1 MKKSIRD
8 FLKANGFYLAFGIGV
23 VALVAALAVY
33 NVNSRKSS
41 EGQDINLN
49 EPIESDLAE
58 MDDTNDTSDVAD
70 GDLDVPMDMQNGQSS
85 EDESDSVEA
94 AVIPEASA
102 VKDEQS
108 QEEADAEAQTE
119 EDYEAQIDVS
129 DETVEE
135 VLSSDV
141 TAYAPLEG
149 LEFLGLEEVSMP
161 VLGNT
166 ILPYSMDTTV
176 YFQTLGLYRCNPG
189 ILLQAPEGT
198 EVVSIW
204 HGQVTAIED
213 TKEYGTTVTVNL
225 GSGYEMTYGQL
236 QDIRVSVGDEVFQ
249 DTILGT
255 VAAPTAY
262 YQEEGDHV
270 YFAMTKDG
278 TPVDPMD
285 VLQLE

>member
-8 FLKANGFYLAFGIGV
+8 FFKANGFYLAFGIGV

-49 EPIESDLAE
+49 EPIESNVAE
-58 MDDTNDTSDVAD
+58 MDTTNDTSDVAD
-70 GDLDVPMDMQNGQSS
+70 GDLDVPMDMQNGVSK
-85 EDESDSVEA
+85 EEERKTDSIET
-94 AVIPEASA
+94 AVIPETTK
-102 VKDEQS
+102 V
-108 QEEADAEAQTE
+108 
-119 EDYEAQIDVS
+119 ED
-129 DETVEE
+129 EE
-135 VLSSDV
+135 VQTVDDAIGEIELNDV
-141 TAYAPLEG
+141 PEQEAEDVIASGAAAFTPLDG
-149 LEFLGLEEVSMP
+149 LEFLGMEEVSMP

-176 YFQTLGLYRCNPG
+176 YFKTLGLYRCNPG
-189 ILLQAPEGT
+189 MLLQAPEGT

-225 GSGYEMTYGQL
+225 GSGYELTYGQL
-236 QDIRVSVGDEVFQ
+236 QDVRVSVGDEVFQ

-262 YQEEGDHV
+262 YQEEGAHV

-278 TPVDPMD
+278 TPMNPMD